1 MGSRQDSPCWPGSG
15 GSSCHARGSHA
26 RSCDAPPHSRR
37 TTRLQGCGAVS
48 SGAGVRG
55 PPGRPA
61 LTSDHLHVEPQP
73 PQGLLRIEIALHQ
86 LVQGLGDGGWQP
98 LRPLPAHLRGQGG
111 GPHCHK
117 DGKMDGMGVSTLP
130 FSVTSGFQMNSSQAQ
145 DHVGSRP
152 SGLAVPPPHGQ
163 PTCSLSF
170 TASPSGR

>member
-26 RSCDAPPHSRR
+26 RSCGAPPHSRR
-37 TTRLQGCGAVS
+37 TTRLQGWGAVS

-86 LVQGLGDGGWQP
+86 LVQCLGVGGMAATETSARSP
-98 LRPLPAHLRGQGG
+98 QGAG
-111 GPHCHK
+111 AGPHYHRA
-117 DGKMDGMGVSTLP
+117 GEMDGVGAPTPP
-130 FSVTSGFQMNSSQAQ
+130 FPVTSGFQMNSSQA
-145 DHVGSRP
+145 
-152 SGLAVPPPHGQ
+152 
-163 PTCSLSF
+163 
-170 TASPSGR
+170 